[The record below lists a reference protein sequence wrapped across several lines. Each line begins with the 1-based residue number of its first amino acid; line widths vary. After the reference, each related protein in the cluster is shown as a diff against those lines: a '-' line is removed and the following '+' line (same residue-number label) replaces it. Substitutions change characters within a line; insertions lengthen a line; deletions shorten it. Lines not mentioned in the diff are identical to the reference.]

1 MSNNKVDLNAPV
13 TDAEI
18 QERLEG
24 LSAEQLQQVRD
35 NQILDEIRLRG
46 KKAAEPDWGRMGD
59 AEFLR
64 ERMKRYGY

>member
-1 MSNNKVDLNAPV
+1 MSDNKVDLSMPV

-18 QERLEG
+18 KKRMEG
-24 LSAEQLQQVRD
+24 LSPEQLQDVRD
-35 NQILDEIRLRG
+35 QQILDEIRSRRE
-46 KKAAEPDWGRMGD
+46 KAAEPDWGRMGD